1 MIGGARRAGRWLIPV
16 TAAFVAAGLLPLPA
30 AAVVL
35 SGEPAGYQFYHS
47 YAEVKSAIDNTV
59 AGHPDIA
66 ERFALS
72 DYAAPGDTGKS
83 YEGREIWGI
92 KITGNIA
99 ADHNR
104 PAIFVNALIHA
115 DERASEELALYVMRQ
130 LTNNYGRNTR
140 LGRRVTNIVDT
151 RVIYIVPM
159 MNPDGAEYDFSGGVF
174 HRWRKNRQPIP
185 GSSAIGIDLNRQFG
199 YTWNCCGGSSGN
211 PFSKYYRGPSA
222 WFAPEAVAY
231 RDFVDALANEG
242 RPLSEIL
249 SLHSAGRLVLWP
261 YVYTREKV
269 PPDMTVDDHRTFVAL
284 GREMAARNG
293 YHPEQASHLY
303 IVDGDQDDWAYGTHG
318 IFALTIELPRGR
330 PKRYYPTQAQ
340 IRRFNRRN
348 RGAVLYLFKQADCP
362 YRAAGL
368 AAGHCS

>member
-1 MIGGARRAGRWLIPV
+1 MTRGPRATVPLLFPL
-16 TAAFVAAGLLPLPA
+16 TVALVALVSLPLPA
-30 AAVVL
+30 AAGVL
-35 SGEPAGYQFYHS
+35 SGEPAGYQYFHS
-47 YAEVKSAIDNTV
+47 YAEVKSAIDDTV
-59 AGHPDIA
+59 AAHPDIA
-66 ERFALS
+66 SRFALS

-92 KITGNIA
+92 RITANVA
-99 ADHNR
+99 ADPNR

-115 DERASEELALYVMRQ
+115 DERASEELALYVMHQ
-130 LTNNYGRNTR
+130 LTNNYGRATR
-140 LGRRVTNIVDT
+140 LGRRVTGIVDT

-159 MNPDGAEYDFSGGVF
+159 MNPDGAEYDFSGGIF

-185 GSSAIGIDLNRQFG
+185 GSTAVGIDLNRQFG

-222 WFAPEAVAY
+222 WYAPESVAY
-231 RDFVDALANEG
+231 RDFVDGLVSRG

-261 YVYTREKV
+261 YIYTRETV

-284 GREMAARNG
+284 GHGMAARNG

-330 PKRYYPTQAQ
+330 PKRYYPTHAQ
-340 IRRFNRRN
+340 MRRFDRQN
-348 RGAVLYLFKQADCP
+348 RGAVFYLLKQADCP

-368 AAGHCS
+368 AAAHCS